1 MQLPSTMEKQG
12 SFTANTQPGSDPGD
26 GVQPKA
32 NDQMKVMAA
41 VKSRLAEEED
51 EIDCQRRAVELDIH
65 TRYATGRNLTSTHFM
80 PQVGT
85 WYSHTSCYR

>member
-12 SFTANTQPGSDPGD
+12 SITASIQQGSDLGD
-26 GVQPKA
+26 GFQTKV

-51 EIDCQRRAVELDIH
+51 EIDCQRRAMELDIH
-65 TRYATGRNLTSTHFM
+65 TRYATGRNLTATHSM
-80 PQVGT
+80 PQVET

>member
-1 MQLPSTMEKQG
+1 MQPPSTMEKQG
-12 SFTANTQPGSDPGD
+12 SITASTQGNDLGD
-26 GVQPKA
+26 SFQTKV

-41 VKSRLAEEED
+41 VKARLAEEED

>member
-1 MQLPSTMEKQG
+1 MEKQG
-12 SFTANTQPGSDPGD
+12 SITASTQQGSDLGD
-26 GVQPKA
+26 SFQTKV

-65 TRYATGRNLTSTHFM
+65 TLHATGRNLVFTHIM

-85 WYSHTSCYR
+85 